1 MSDLFS
7 RAFWT
12 GCAERA
18 VKTFA
23 QSAVGLAL
31 AAMRA
36 QSAPAGQELLDAGR
50 ALTGS
55 TLLSILYAALIP
67 TVLSVLTSVS
77 NPSFV
82 AGSESHVEKAA
93 AAAEK
98 SLTVQNIA
106 GLTAAALAEKATGAA
121 DTPAQ
126 DRVAAE
132 KATAAA
138 GTSAS
143 DQATAAAGQATA
155 ATEGEGAPAVRDAS
169 ESGDAAAAEPGS
181 VPAV

>member
-7 RAFWT
+7 RAFWA

-31 AAMRA
+31 AAMGA
-36 QSAPAGQELLDAGR
+36 QSVPAGKELLDASS

-55 TLLSILYAALIP
+55 SILSILYAALIP

-82 AGSESHVEKAA
+82 AGSESHVERAA

-106 GLTAAALAEKATGAA
+106 GLTAAALAEKATGATETPAHDQVAA
-121 DTPAQ
+121 DTGA
-126 DRVAAE
+126 
-132 KATAAA
+132 AAA
-138 GTSAS
+138 G
-143 DQATAAAGQATA
+143 
-155 ATEGEGAPAVRDAS
+155 GEGAPAIRVAS
-169 ESGDAAAAEPGS
+169 EPGDAVAAEPGS

>member
-7 RAFWT
+7 RAFWA

-31 AAMRA
+31 AAMGA
-36 QSAPAGQELLDAGR
+36 QSVPAGRELLDASS

-55 TLLSILYAALIP
+55 TILSILYAALIP
-67 TVLSVLTSVS
+67 AVLSVLTSVS

-121 DTPAQ
+121 GTPAL
-126 DRVAAE
+126 DAVAAE
-132 KATAAA
+132 AGAAA
-138 GTSAS
+138 A
-143 DQATAAAGQATA
+143 
-155 ATEGEGAPAVRDAS
+155 EGEGAAAVRATP
-169 ESGDAAAAEPGS
+169 EPAAEPGT
-181 VPAV
+181 VPAT